1 MIEALFRSR
10 FKTDPDRTARAPAR
24 VNLIGEWVDFNGGMV
39 VPAALPVGVE
49 LALRESG
56 DHDVIH
62 AQDFDGDA
70 RFALDAPAAGHWS
83 DYVRGALQ
91 SARSQGWISGGC
103 EVVIASSMPAG
114 AGLSSSAAVIVA
126 TLLAAHGPADEA
138 QRVEIA
144 KLARRV
150 ENEFIGVPC
159 GIMDQM
165 AVALAA
171 PGEVIAL
178 DTSDLAYERLSIPAG
193 WGFAVVHSGE
203 GRALADGAYA
213 DRRNACE
220 AACRALGVADLCGV
234 DPARLA
240 RLEDELLPVA
250 RHVVEEDRRARAA
263 VDLLRSDAMQAFGE
277 TMNASHASLRD
288 DFRVSTPGIDALVSD
303 CLAEGAVGARITG
316 AGFGGCIVALIASSD
331 GEAWWARVSS
341 RHPKAR
347 RVSLIGGGAS

>member
-1 MIEALFRSR
+1 MIETLFRSR
-10 FKTDPDRTARAPAR
+10 FRTDPDRTVRAPAR

-39 VPAALPVGVE
+39 LPAALPVGVE
-49 LALRESG
+49 LALRESS

-62 AQDFDGDA
+62 SQDFDGEA
-70 RFALDAPAAGHWS
+70 RFASDAHAAGHWS

-103 EVVIASSMPAG
+103 EVAIASTMPAG

-126 TLLAAHGPADEA
+126 TLLAAHGPADET

-150 ENEFIGVPC
+150 ENDFIGVPC

-165 AVALAA
+165 AVALAV

-178 DTSDLAYERLSIPAG
+178 DTSDLAYERLAIPAG
-193 WGFAVVHSGE
+193 WSFAVVHSGE
-203 GRALADGAYA
+203 DRALADGAYA

-220 AACRALGVADLCGV
+220 AACQALGVTDLCGV

-240 RLEDELLPVA
+240 RLEDELRPVA
-250 RHVVEEDRRARAA
+250 RHVIEEDRRARRAA
-263 VDLLRSDAMQAFGE
+263 DLLRTDDLQAFGE
-277 TMNASHASLRD
+277 AMNDSHTSLRD
-288 DFRVSTPGIDALVSD
+288 DFRVSTPGIDGLVADS
-303 CLAEGAVGARITG
+303 LELGAVGTRITG
-316 AGFGGCIVALIASSD
+316 AGFGGCIVALLPAGE
-331 GEAWWARVSS
+331 GEAWWSRVSD
-341 RHPKAR
+341 RHPRAR
-347 RVSLIGGGAS
+347 MVSLIGGGAS

>member
-1 MIEALFRSR
+1 MIETLFRSR

-24 VNLIGEWVDFNGGMV
+24 VNLIGEWVDFNGGLV

-49 LALRESG
+49 LALRETG

-62 AQDFDGDA
+62 SQDFEGGA

-91 SARSQGWISGGC
+91 SARSLGWISGGC
-103 EVVIASSMPAG
+103 EIAIASSMPAG

-126 TLLAAHGPADEA
+126 TLLAAHGPADET

-150 ENEFIGVPC
+150 ENAFIGVPC

-178 DTSDLAYERLSIPAG
+178 DTSDLDYQRLAIPAG
-193 WGFAVVHSGE
+193 WNFAVVHSGE

-220 AACRALGVADLCGV
+220 AACRALGVTDLCGL

-240 RLEDELLPVA
+240 GLEEALRPVA
-250 RHVVEEDRRARAA
+250 RHVIEEDRRARRAA
-263 VDLLRSDAMQAFGE
+263 ELLKADALQAFGE
-277 TMNASHASLRD
+277 AMNASHASLRD

-303 CLAEGAVGARITG
+303 CVTEGAAGARITG
-316 AGFGGCIVALIASSD
+316 AGFGGCIVALLPA
-331 GEAWWARVSS
+331 GEGRAWWQRISD
-341 RHPKAR
+341 RHPRAR
-347 RVSLIGGGAS
+347 LISLIGGDAS

>member
-1 MIEALFRSR
+1 MIETLFRSR
-10 FKTDPDRTARAPAR
+10 FNTGPDRTARAPAR

-49 LALRESG
+49 LALRVSG

-62 AQDFDGDA
+62 SRDFDGDA

-91 SARSQGWISGGC
+91 SARSLGWISGGC
-103 EVVIASSMPAG
+103 EIAIASSMPAG

-126 TLLAAHGPADEA
+126 TLLAAHGPADET

-165 AVALAA
+165 AVALAV

-178 DTSDLAYERLSIPAG
+178 DTSDLAYDRLAIPAG
-193 WGFAVVHSGE
+193 WRFAVVHSGE

-213 DRRNACE
+213 DRRYACE
-220 AACRALGVADLCGV
+220 AACEALGVTDLCGV
-234 DPARLA
+234 DPVRLSE
-240 RLEDELLPVA
+240 LGDELQPVA
-250 RHVVEEDRRARAA
+250 RHVIEEDRRVRRAA
-263 VDLLRSDAMQAFGE
+263 DLLRTDAMQAFGE
-277 TMNASHASLRD
+277 AMTASHASLRD

-303 CLAEGAVGARITG
+303 CLDQGAIGARITG
-316 AGFGGCIVALIASSD
+316 AGFGGCIVALLAAS
-331 GEAWWARVSS
+331 ECEPWWQRVSG
-341 RHPKAR
+341 RHPRAR
-347 RVSLIGGGAS
+347 MICLIGGDAS